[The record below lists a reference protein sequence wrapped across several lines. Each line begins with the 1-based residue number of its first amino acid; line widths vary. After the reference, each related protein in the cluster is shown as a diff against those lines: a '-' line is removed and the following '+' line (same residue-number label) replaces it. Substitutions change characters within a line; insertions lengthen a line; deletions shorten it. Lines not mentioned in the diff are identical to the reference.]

1 MLDLER
7 IAARGWRGTGTA
19 TLGDWLLRAGGG
31 FTGRANSVLVLGSPG
46 VALPAAMARVE
57 AFYGEHGLPPM
68 FQIPFVP
75 ERTDDEPIRTS
86 RALQSAGW
94 RAFNET
100 TVLVASLKAAQRS
113 FPGSDL
119 GEFRHAAEPSAE
131 WLAGY
136 LYRGRLRP
144 PGRPLPAAA
153 VAVLTNAD
161 GPDFVSLHADGEQLG
176 VARGVLVDDWLG
188 VTAVTVA
195 ERHRRRGVGTA
206 LMAEL
211 VRWAA
216 DRGATH
222 AYLQADAA
230 NTAALKM
237 YRRGGFKEH
246 HRYHYLSYAD

>member
-1 MLDLER
+1 MVDLER
-7 IAARGWRGTGTA
+7 IAARGWRGTSSDA
-19 TLGDWLLRAGGG
+19 LGDWLLRAGGG

-57 AFYGEHGLPPM
+57 AFYADHALPPM
-68 FQIPFVP
+68 FQIPFDP
-75 ERTDDEPIRTS
+75 DRGDDEPIRTS

-100 TVLVASLKAAQRS
+100 TVLVASLKAAQKS

-119 GEFRHAAEPSAE
+119 GEFRHAPQPSAE

-136 LYRGRLRP
+136 LYRGR
-144 PGRPLPAAA
+144 PLPAAA
-153 VAVLTNAD
+153 VAVLVNAD

-176 VARGVLVDDWLG
+176 VARGILVDGWLG

-195 ERHRRRGVGTA
+195 EKHRRRGVGTA

-216 DRGATH
+216 AQGATH
-222 AYLQADAA
+222 AYLQADSA